1 MLRRQAVALANL
13 QSKVTKSCQTT
24 LKTFRRDN
32 DTQCW
37 APKTAASQ
45 TPFNKGQCMPKK
57 LKYVAGLRGDPVSA
71 KMSIVSLEL
80 DLGQPHQL

>member
-1 MLRRQAVALANL
+1 
-13 QSKVTKSCQTT
+13 
-24 LKTFRRDN
+24 
-32 DTQCW
+32 
-37 APKTAASQ
+37 
-45 TPFNKGQCMPKK
+45 MPKK